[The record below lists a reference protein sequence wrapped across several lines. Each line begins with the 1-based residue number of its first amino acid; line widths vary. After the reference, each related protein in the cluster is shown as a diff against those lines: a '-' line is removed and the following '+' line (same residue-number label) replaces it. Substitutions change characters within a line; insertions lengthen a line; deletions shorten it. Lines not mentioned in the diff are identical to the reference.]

1 MAYKF
6 AATGRR
12 WFDGVSTY
20 HTWVVAGIED
30 PNFWLTSPEP
40 IYGYGE
46 HWRDTCMEALRALP
60 GNEGL
65 ATRDVLWLPAAD
77 VGRKKDL

>member
-1 MAYKF
+1 MTYRF

-12 WFDGVSTY
+12 WFDGVTTY
-20 HTWVVAGIED
+20 HTWIVAGIED
-30 PNFWLTSPEP
+30 PSFWLASPKP

-46 HWRDTCMEALRALP
+46 HWRDTLIEALREK
-60 GNEGL
+60 GIQVE
-65 ATRDVLWLPAAD
+65 TREVLFLPAAD

>member
-1 MAYKF
+1 MTYRF

-12 WFDGVSTY
+12 WFDGTTTY
-20 HTWVVAGIED
+20 HTWVIAGIED
-30 PNFWLTSPEP
+30 LNFWLTSEQP

-46 HWRDTCMEALRALP
+46 HWRDTALEALR
-60 GNEGL
+60 GRGIQVEMNE
-65 ATRDVLWLPAAD
+65 VLFLPAAD